1 MLARKILL
9 VFALTTFLVAGQAII
24 IGFPGHA
31 QPQKRSGMVMTET
44 LQVMGKGTDYILI
57 GEEPLYVAPEITK
70 ITTRSGTA
78 ISLQRLSTPCLAEV
92 TYARWM
98 KGVDKLPVVL
108 YLKVK
113 SEKWGATSTE
123 STE

>member
-1 MLARKILL
+1 MLTRKIFF
-9 VFALTTFLVAGQAII
+9 VFGLTLILGAGQAV
-24 IGFPGHA
+24 IGFAGQG

-78 ISLQRLSTPCLAEV
+78 ITLQRLRTPCLAEV

-98 KGVDKLPVVL
+98 KGVEKLPVVL

-113 SEKWGATSTE
+113 STKWGATTSE
-123 STE
+123 SQE

>member
-1 MLARKILL
+1 MSARKILL
-9 VFALTTFLVAGQAII
+9 VFGLTLFLGAGPAI
-24 IGFPGHA
+24 IGFTGQG

-44 LQVMGKGTDYILI
+44 LQVMGKGTDYILV

-78 ISLQRLSTPCLAEV
+78 ISLKRLRTPCLAEV

-113 SEKWGATSTE
+113 SAKWGATSTE

>member
-9 VFALTTFLVAGQAII
+9 VFGLTLILGAGQAII
-24 IGFPGHA
+24 GFAGQG
-31 QPQKRSGMVMTET
+31 QPQNRSGMVMTET

-70 ITTRSGTA
+70 ITSRSGTA
-78 ISLQRLSTPCLAEV
+78 ISLERLRTPCLAEV

-98 KGVDKLPVVL
+98 KGVEKFPVVL

-113 SEKWGATSTE
+113 STKWGATTSE
-123 STE
+123 SQE

>member
-1 MLARKILL
+1 MLARKIFIFFGLTLL
-9 VFALTTFLVAGQAII
+9 LGAGQAII
-24 IGFPGHA
+24 GFAGQEQA
-31 QPQKRSGMVMTET
+31 QKRSGMVMTET
-44 LQVMGKGTDYILI
+44 LQVMGKGIDFILI

-78 ISLQRLSTPCLAEV
+78 ISLQRLRTPCLAEV

-98 KGVDKLPVVL
+98 KGVEKLPIVL
-108 YLKVK
+108 YLKVR
-113 SEKWGATSTE
+113 STKWGAASSE

>member
-1 MLARKILL
+1 MIARKILL
-9 VFALTTFLVAGQAII
+9 VFGLTLFLGAGQAII
-24 IGFPGHA
+24 GFAGQG

-78 ISLQRLSTPCLAEV
+78 ISLQRLRTPCLAEV

-113 SEKWGATSTE
+113 SAKWGATSTE

>member
-1 MLARKILL
+1 MLARKIFIFFGLTLL
-9 VFALTTFLVAGQAII
+9 LGAGQAII
-24 IGFPGHA
+24 GFAGQE
-31 QPQKRSGMVMTET
+31 QPHKRSAMVMTET
-44 LQVMGKGTDYILI
+44 LQVMGKGIDYILI

-78 ISLQRLSTPCLAEV
+78 ISLQRLRTPCLAEV

-98 KGVDKLPVVL
+98 KGVEKLPIVL
-108 YLKVK
+108 YLKVR
-113 SEKWGATSTE
+113 STKWGAASSE

>member
-57 GEEPLYVAPEITK
+57 GEEPLYVTPEITK

-78 ISLQRLSTPCLAEV
+78 ISLQRLRTPCLAEV

-113 SEKWGATSTE
+113 SAKWGATSTE

>member
-9 VFALTTFLVAGQAII
+9 VFGLTLFLVVGRALIGFAGQ
-24 IGFPGHA
+24 A

-57 GEEPLYVAPEITK
+57 GEEPLYVTPEITK
-70 ITTRSGTA
+70 ITTRSGTP
-78 ISLQRLSTPCLAEV
+78 ISLKRLRTPCLAEV

-98 KGVDKLPVVL
+98 KGVEKLPVVL

-113 SEKWGATSTE
+113 SVKWGATSSE

>member
-1 MLARKILL
+1 MLARKIFL
-9 VFALTTFLVAGQAII
+9 VFGLTLFLVVGQAII
-24 IGFPGHA
+24 GFAGQA

-57 GEEPLYVAPEITK
+57 GEEPLYVTPEITK
-70 ITTRSGTA
+70 ITTRSGMA
-78 ISLQRLSTPCLAEV
+78 ISLKRLRTPCLAEV

-98 KGVDKLPVVL
+98 KGVDRLPVVL

-113 SEKWGATSTE
+113 SAKWGATSSE

>member
-1 MLARKILL
+1 MLARKIFIFFGLTLL
-9 VFALTTFLVAGQAII
+9 LGAGQAII
-24 IGFPGHA
+24 GFAGQG

-44 LQVMGKGTDYILI
+44 LQVMGKGIDFILI

-78 ISLQRLSTPCLAEV
+78 ISLQRLRTPCLAEV

-98 KGVDKLPVVL
+98 KGVEKLPIVL
-108 YLKVK
+108 YLKVR
-113 SEKWGATSTE
+113 STKWGAASSE

>member
-1 MLARKILL
+1 MSARKIFL
-9 VFALTTFLVAGQAII
+9 VFGLTLILGVGQASIGIAGQ
-24 IGFPGHA
+24 G
-31 QPQKRSGMVMTET
+31 QPEKRSGMVMTET

-78 ISLQRLSTPCLAEV
+78 ISLERLRTPCLAEV
-92 TYARWM
+92 TYTSWM
-98 KGVDKLPVVL
+98 KGVEKLPVVL

-113 SEKWGATSTE
+113 SNNWTATSSE

>member
-9 VFALTTFLVAGQAII
+9 VFGLTLFLLVGRAIIGSAGQ
-24 IGFPGHA
+24 A

-57 GEEPLYVAPEITK
+57 GEEPLYVTPEITK
-70 ITTRSGTA
+70 ITTRSGMA
-78 ISLQRLSTPCLAEV
+78 ISLKRLRTPCLAEV

-113 SEKWGATSTE
+113 SAKWGATSSE

>member
-1 MLARKILL
+1 MLARKIFIFFGLTLL
-9 VFALTTFLVAGQAII
+9 LGAGQAII
-24 IGFPGHA
+24 GFAGQE
-31 QPQKRSGMVMTET
+31 QPQKRSAMVRTET
-44 LQVMGKGTDYILI
+44 LQVMGKGIDFILI

-78 ISLQRLSTPCLAEV
+78 ISLQRLRTPCLAAV

-98 KGVDKLPVVL
+98 KGVEKLPIVL
-108 YLKVK
+108 YLKVR
-113 SEKWGATSTE
+113 STKWGAASSE

>member
-70 ITTRSGTA
+70 ITSRSGTA
-78 ISLQRLSTPCLAEV
+78 ISLKRLRTPCLAEV

-98 KGVDKLPVVL
+98 KGVEKLPVVL

-113 SEKWGATSTE
+113 SAKWGATSTE

>member
-1 MLARKILL
+1 
-9 VFALTTFLVAGQAII
+9 
-24 IGFPGHA
+24 
-31 QPQKRSGMVMTET
+31 MVMTET
-44 LQVMGKGTDYILI
+44 LQVMGKGIDYILI

-70 ITTRSGTA
+70 ITTRNGTA
-78 ISLQRLSTPCLAEV
+78 ISLKRLRTPCLAEV

-98 KGVDKLPVVL
+98 KGVEKLPVVL

-113 SEKWGATSTE
+113 SAKWGATSSE

>member
-9 VFALTTFLVAGQAII
+9 VFGLTLFLLVGRAI
-24 IGFPGHA
+24 IGFAGQA

-57 GEEPLYVAPEITK
+57 GEERLYVTPEITK

-78 ISLQRLSTPCLAEV
+78 ISLKRLRTPCLAEV
-92 TYARWM
+92 TYASWM
-98 KGVDKLPVVL
+98 KGVENLPVVI
-108 YLKVK
+108 YLRVK
-113 SEKWGATSTE
+113 SVKWGATSSE

>member
-1 MLARKILL
+1 
-9 VFALTTFLVAGQAII
+9 
-24 IGFPGHA
+24 
-31 QPQKRSGMVMTET
+31 MVMTET
-44 LQVMGKGTDYILI
+44 LQVMGKGIDYILI
-57 GEEPLYVAPEITK
+57 GEEPMYVAPEITK

-78 ISLQRLSTPCLAEV
+78 ISLRRLRTPCLAEV

-98 KGVDKLPVVL
+98 RGVEKLPVVL

-113 SEKWGATSTE
+113 STKWGAASSE

>member
-9 VFALTTFLVAGQAII
+9 VFGLTTFLVAGQAII

-78 ISLQRLSTPCLAEV
+78 ISLQRLRTPCLAEV

-113 SEKWGATSTE
+113 SAKWGATSTE